1 MIRTRGI
8 AAACVMTLAAVTL
21 PATASAAEVDASAPS
36 LAREVRATIEGE
48 LLVAVAHGPGVEKTL
63 VSVRTDEGASVPID
77 ADTAPESL
85 AQAASGAEV
94 AVTVVV
100 PQEVRAELRADGLS
114 DAALAGGAAADL
126 VADALAEAETPVVAA
141 TATVVDEEVPTDLA
155 GSTLAGGAVAAAA
168 AAKTHDAYVAII
180 DDAKAADDYTEA
192 QARASIAAGAGYWK
206 RETGG
211 VVNGISVKK
220 VVKHKTT
227 DVCTTIASNGS
238 YGVEQVWSQIWD
250 TYFPTQAFTSANG
263 SHLVVFVPRGCFDEE
278 LIGWTGMARINTGLA
293 SGGEVML
300 AMDDDHTVA
309 HELGH
314 NFGLGHSDILR
325 DGKEES
331 YLGVHS
337 VQGIAMF
344 EDASYTSTFETPSL
358 DVAYEW
364 LFDTAP
370 AGAITTG
377 SATGVTTLNPVT
389 AASGTKGL
397 AFYDSA
403 QRMYFVE
410 YRDGAGT
417 DAGTFY
423 SQLRNVVWPE
433 KRLDAGPGVR
443 VYQLDQ
449 KFGWRVLT
457 LGTWRGDGWHS
468 TITAGESLTTRDG
481 KLKITAEAVGGGT
494 ATVRVTG
501 ASASKTSLSVAKATH
516 GKKTKVKVKVTGGV
530 RPLGTVTLYDGS
542 KKIGAKAL
550 ALDGTATL
558 YLPASTKA
566 GKHALKAVYSG
577 STALAG
583 SSSTRTIKVAKAKV
597 KAKVIKAKNLKAGKS
612 ARLTIQV
619 TGTSATKPQGKI
631 AVKVGSTTVSKIVKL
646 KKSKGRWIATVT
658 TKKLP
663 KGKVKVVYAPAK
675 AASKNLAKTTV
686 TTSKRA
692 R

>member
-8 AAACVMTLAAVTL
+8 AAACVMALAAVTL
-21 PATASAAEVDASAPS
+21 PAPASAAEVDASAS
-36 LAREVRATIEGE
+36 SVAREVRTTIEGE

-63 VSVRTDEGASVPID
+63 VSVRTDEGATVPID

-100 PQEVRAELRADGLS
+100 PQGVRAELRADGLS
-114 DAALAGGAAADL
+114 DAALAGEGAAEE
-126 VADALAEAETPVVAA
+126 VATALEGAQTPVVA
-141 TATVVDEEVPTDLA
+141 TSATVLSEEEPA
-155 GSTLAGGAVAAAA
+155 GAPSDVAAGAA
-168 AAKTHDAYVAII
+168 AGAAVKTHDAYVAII
-180 DDAKAADDYTEA
+180 DDAKAAGDYTEA
-192 QARASIAAGAGYWK
+192 QARATLAAGAGYWR
-206 RETGG
+206 RESGG
-211 VVNGISVKK
+211 ALADIAVKSVVTHRTAN
-220 VVKHKTT
+220 
-227 DVCTTIASNGS
+227 VCTTLAQG
-238 YGVEQVWSQIWD
+238 GVEGVWETIRSTYYPNQV
-250 TYFPTQAFTSANG
+250 FTAANG
-263 SHLVVFVPRGCFDEE
+263 RHLVVFVPRGCFVPSDPRQ
-278 LIGWTGMARINTGLA
+278 GWTGMARINKDLG

-300 AMDDDHTVA
+300 KLGDDHTVA

-325 DGKEES
+325 SGDPRFDG
-331 YLGVHS
+331 YRGVHS

-344 EDASYTSTFETPSL
+344 RDESYTSTFATPSL

-364 LFDTAP
+364 LLETAP
-370 AGAITTG
+370 TG
-377 SATGVTTLNPVT
+377 TIATGRPGSVTTLNSVT
-389 AASGTKGL
+389 ASSGVKGVALASGDRK
-397 AFYDSA
+397 F
-403 QRMYFVE
+403 FVE
-410 YRDGAGT
+410 YRDGGGV
-417 DAGTFY
+417 DAGAFY
-423 SQLRNVVWPE
+423 NAAAPGWESI
-433 KRLDAGPGVR
+433 DASPGVR
-443 VYQLDQ
+443 VYELDTHYGARLQ
-449 KFGWRVLT
+449 T
-457 LGTWRGDGWHS
+457 LGTWRGSYWHS
-468 TITAGESLTTRDG
+468 TITAGESLTSSDG
-481 KLKITAEAVGGGT
+481 KLTILAEAIGGGT

-501 ASASKTSLSVAKATH
+501 ASKTSLSVAKATH
-516 GKKTKVKVKVTGGV
+516 GKKVKVKVKVTGGV
-530 RPLGTVTLYDGS
+530 RPLGGVTLYDGS
-542 KKIGAKAL
+542 KKIGARSL

-597 KAKVIKAKNLKAGKS
+597 KAKIIKAKNLKAGKS

-619 TGTSATKPQGKI
+619 TGTSSTKPQGKI
-631 AVKVGSTTVSKIVKL
+631 AVKVGSKTVSKIVKL
-646 KKSKGRWIATVT
+646 KKSKGRWIAVVT

-663 KGKVKVVYAPAK
+663 KGKIKVVYAPAK

>member
-8 AAACVMTLAAVTL
+8 AAACVMALAAVTL
-21 PATASAAEVDASAPS
+21 PATASAAEVDASASSP
-36 LAREVRATIEGE
+36 AREVRATIEGE
-48 LLVAVAHGPGVEKTL
+48 LLVAVAHGPGVENTL
-63 VSVRTDEGASVPID
+63 VSVRTDEGATVPID
-77 ADTAPESL
+77 ADTAPEAL

-100 PQEVRAELRADGLS
+100 PQDVRAELRADGLS
-114 DAALAGGAAADL
+114 DAALAGDGAAEV
-126 VADALAEAETPVVAA
+126 VATALDDAQTPVVA
-141 TATVVDEEVPTDLA
+141 TSATVLSEDEPVGAPSDI
-155 GSTLAGGAVAAAA
+155 AGGVAAGVAV
-168 AAKTHDAYVAII
+168 KTHDAYVAII
-180 DDAKAADDYTEA
+180 DDASASGDYTEA
-192 QARASIAAGAGYWK
+192 QARATLAAGAGYWR
-206 RETGG
+206 RESAGALADIAVKSVVTHQTVNVCATLAQGG
-211 VVNGISVKK
+211 VEGVWAIIRSTYYPNQTF
-220 VVKHKTT
+220 TT
-227 DVCTTIASNGS
+227 
-238 YGVEQVWSQIWD
+238 
-250 TYFPTQAFTSANG
+250 ANA
-263 SHLVVFVPRGCFDEE
+263 SHLVVFVPRGCFVPSDPRQ
-278 LIGWTGMARINTGLA
+278 GWTGMARINKDLG

-300 AMDDDHTVA
+300 KLGDDHTVA

-325 DGKEES
+325 DGNEES
-331 YLGVHS
+331 YSGVHS

-344 EDASYTSTFETPSL
+344 RDQAYTTTYATPTLDA
-358 DVAYEW
+358 AYGW
-364 LFDTAP
+364 LLETAP
-370 AGAITTG
+370 PSAVTTG
-377 SATGVTTLNPVT
+377 STTGVTTLSAVG
-389 AASGTKGL
+389 AAAGTKGL
-397 AFYDSA
+397 ALVDSA
-403 QRMYFVE
+403 DRMYFVE

-417 DAGTFY
+417 DTGTFY
-423 SQLRNVVWPE
+423 SEAGSAGWRNI
-433 KRLDAGPGVR
+433 DASPGVR

-457 LGTWRGDGWHS
+457 LGAWRGDRWHS

-481 KLKITAEAVGGGT
+481 KLTITAEAIGGGT

-516 GKKTKVKVKVTGGV
+516 GKKTKVKVKVTGAV
-530 RPLGTVTLYDGS
+530 RPLGGVTLYDGS
-542 KKIGAKAL
+542 KKIGAKSL

-558 YLPASTKA
+558 YLPTSTKA

-597 KAKVIKAKNLKAGKS
+597 KAKIIKAKNLKAGKS

-619 TGTSATKPQGKI
+619 TGTSSTKPQGKI

-663 KGKVKVVYAPAK
+663 KGKLKVVYAPAK
-675 AASKNLAKTTV
+675 AASKNLVKTTV

>member
-8 AAACVMTLAAVTL
+8 AAACVMALAAVTL
-21 PATASAAEVDASAPS
+21 PATASAAEVDASASSP
-36 LAREVRATIEGE
+36 AREVRATIEGE

-63 VSVRTDEGASVPID
+63 VSVRTDEGATVPID
-77 ADTAPESL
+77 ADTAPEAL

-100 PQEVRAELRADGLS
+100 PQDVRAELRADGLS
-114 DAALAGGAAADL
+114 DAALAGDGAAEV
-126 VADALAEAETPVVAA
+126 VATALDDAQTPVVA
-141 TATVVDEEVPTDLA
+141 TSATVLSEDEPVGAPSDI
-155 GSTLAGGAVAAAA
+155 AGGVAAGAA
-168 AAKTHDAYVAII
+168 VKTHDAYVAII
-180 DDAKAADDYTEA
+180 DDAAASGDYTEA
-192 QARASIAAGAGYWK
+192 QARATLAAGAGYWR
-206 RETGG
+206 RESAGALADIAVKSVVTHQTANVCATLAQGG
-211 VVNGISVKK
+211 VQGVWEIIRSTYYPNQTF
-220 VVKHKTT
+220 TT
-227 DVCTTIASNGS
+227 
-238 YGVEQVWSQIWD
+238 
-250 TYFPTQAFTSANG
+250 ANA
-263 SHLVVFVPRGCFDEE
+263 SHLVVFVPRGCFDSKQ
-278 LIGWTGMARINTGLA
+278 IGWTGMARINKDLG

-300 AMDDDHTVA
+300 ALGDDHTVA

-314 NFGLGHSDILR
+314 NFGLGHSDIVR
-325 DGKEES
+325 SGNPRFDG
-331 YLGVHS
+331 YRGVHS

-344 EDASYTSTFETPSL
+344 RDESYTSTFATPSL

-364 LFDTAP
+364 LLETVP
-370 AGAITTG
+370 AGTIASGRPG
-377 SATGVTTLNPVT
+377 SVTTLNSVT
-389 AASGTKGL
+389 ASSGVKGVALASGDRT
-397 AFYDSA
+397 
-403 QRMYFVE
+403 YFVE
-410 YRDGAGT
+410 YRDGGGD
-417 DAGTFY
+417 DAGAFY
-423 SQLRNVVWPE
+423 NAAAPGWESI
-433 KRLDAGPGVR
+433 DASPGVR
-443 VYQLDQ
+443 VYERDTHYGSRLQ
-449 KFGWRVLT
+449 T
-457 LGTWRGDGWHS
+457 LGMWRGNYWHS

-481 KLKITAEAVGGGT
+481 KLTITAEAIGGGT

-516 GKKTKVKVKVTGGV
+516 GKKTKVKVKVTGAV
-530 RPLGTVTLYDGS
+530 RPLGGVTLYDGS
-542 KKIGAKAL
+542 KKIGAKSL

-558 YLPASTKA
+558 YLPTSTKA

-597 KAKVIKAKNLKAGKS
+597 KAKIIKAKNLKAGKS

-631 AVKVGSTTVSKIVKL
+631 AVKVGSATVSKIVKL

>member
-8 AAACVMTLAAVTL
+8 AAACVMALAAVTL

-63 VSVRTDEGASVPID
+63 VSVRTEEGAVVPID
-77 ADTAPESL
+77 ADAAPDAL
-85 AQAASGAEV
+85 AHAASGAEV
-94 AVTVVV
+94 SVTVVL
-100 PQEVRAELRADGLS
+100 PQDVRAELRADGLS
-114 DAALAGGAAADL
+114 DAALAGEGAAEV
-126 VADALAEAETPVVAA
+126 VATALEGAQDPVVA
-141 TATVVDEEVPTDLA
+141 TSATVLSEEAPA
-155 GSTLAGGAVAAAA
+155 GAPAGIAGGVAAGAA
-168 AAKTHDAYVAII
+168 VKTHDAYVAII
-180 DDAKAADDYTEA
+180 DDAAASGDYTEA
-192 QARASIAAGAGYWK
+192 QARATLAAGAGYWR
-206 RETGG
+206 RESAGALADIAVKSVVTHQTANVCATLAQGG
-211 VVNGISVKK
+211 VE
-220 VVKHKTT
+220 
-227 DVCTTIASNGS
+227 
-238 YGVEQVWSQIWD
+238 GVWAIIRS
-250 TYFPTQAFTSANG
+250 TYYPNQAFTAANG
-263 SHLVVFVPRGCFDEE
+263 SHLVVFVPRGCFDSKQ
-278 LIGWTGMARINTGLA
+278 IGWTGMARINKDLG

-300 AMDDDHTVA
+300 ALGDDHTVA

-325 DGKEES
+325 DGNEES

-344 EDASYTSTFETPSL
+344 RDQAYTTTYATPTLDA
-358 DVAYEW
+358 AYGW
-364 LFDTAP
+364 LLETAP
-370 AGAITTG
+370 PSAVTTG
-377 SATGVTTLNPVT
+377 APNGVTTLSAVG
-389 AASGTKGL
+389 AAGGTKGL
-397 AFYDSA
+397 ALADSSD
-403 QRMYFVE
+403 RLYFVE

-417 DAGTFY
+417 DTGTFY
-423 SQLRNVVWPE
+423 SELGSAGWRNI
-433 KRLDAGPGVR
+433 DASPGVR

-457 LGTWRGDGWHS
+457 LGAWRGDKWHS

-481 KLKITAEAVGGGT
+481 NLTITAEAVGGGT

-501 ASASKTSLSVAKATH
+501 ASASKTSVSVAKATH

-530 RPLGTVTLYDGS
+530 RPLGGVTLYDGS
-542 KKIGAKAL
+542 KKIGARSL

-566 GKHALKAVYSG
+566 GKRALKAVYSG
-577 STALAG
+577 SAAVK
-583 SSSTRTIKVAKAKV
+583 SSTSTRTIKVAKAKV
-597 KAKVIKAKNLKAGKS
+597 KAKIIKAKNLKAGKS

-663 KGKVKVVYAPAK
+663 KGKLKVVYAPAK
-675 AASKNLAKTTV
+675 AASKNLVKTTV

>member
-8 AAACVMTLAAVTL
+8 AAACVMALAAVTL
-21 PATASAAEVDASAPS
+21 PATASAAEVDASASS

-63 VSVRTDEGASVPID
+63 VSVRTDEGATVPID

-100 PQEVRAELRADGLS
+100 PQDVRAELRADGLS

-126 VADALAEAETPVVAA
+126 VADALAEVETPVVAA
-141 TATVVDEEVPTDLA
+141 TATVVDEETPTELA

-180 DDAKAADDYTEA
+180 DDATAAGDYTEA

-211 VVNGISVKK
+211 VVNGIAVKK
-220 VVKHKTT
+220 VVTHKTT

-250 TYFPTQAFTSANG
+250 TYFPTQAFTSANA
-263 SHLVVFVPRGCFDEE
+263 SHLVVFVPRGCFDEG

-293 SGGEVML
+293 SGGQVML
-300 AMDDDHTVA
+300 AMGDDHTVA

-344 EDASYTSTFETPSL
+344 RDMAYTTTYATPSL

-364 LFDTAP
+364 FFDTAP

-377 SATGVTTLNPVT
+377 SATGATTLSPVT

-417 DAGTFY
+417 DTGTFY
-423 SQLRNVVWPE
+423 SELGSAGWQNI
-433 KRLDAGPGVR
+433 DASPGVR

-449 KFGWRVLT
+449 KFGRRVLT
-457 LGTWRGDGWHS
+457 LGAWRGGSWHS

-501 ASASKTSLSVAKATH
+501 ASASTTSLSVAKATH
-516 GKKTKVKVKVTGGV
+516 GKKTKVKIKVTGGV
-530 RPLGTVTLYDGS
+530 RPLGGVTLYDGS
-542 KKIGAKAL
+542 KKIGARSL

-566 GKHALKAVYSG
+566 GKHGLKAVYSG

-597 KAKVIKAKNLKAGKS
+597 KAKIIKAKNLKAGKS

-619 TGTSATKPQGKI
+619 TGTSSTKPQGKI
-631 AVKVGSTTVSKIVKL
+631 AVKVGSKTVSKIVKL
-646 KKSKGRWIATVT
+646 KKSKGRWIAVVT

-663 KGKVKVVYAPAK
+663 KGKIKVVYAPAK